1 VGAVLV
7 YYIVVQGILYYAIT
21 VHVVLMTITVHV
33 VLMTI
38 CISNDKLLF
47 TLSSYH
53 NVTYHRFKNR
63 DSARS
68 GGEITSPRTVYSA
81 TQLGRYT
88 DNDCTRLT
96 QLK

>member
-1 VGAVLV
+1 MGAVLV
-7 YYIVVQGILYYAIT
+7 YYIVVQGILYYA
-21 VHVVLMTITVHV
+21 ITVHV